1 MNLKALEEQRAELV
15 EQMEA
20 VLKGAK
26 EETRALSEDEQGKF
40 SELETKIK
48 NIDSTIDIEKRA
60 QELEIK
66 KSEVKKMEE
75 MKNVLSIE
83 TREEMAFESF
93 VRGIV
98 CENEEVRADEILTKG
113 ANGNIVPKSIV
124 NRIITEVKD
133 RVDFM
138 NDCQVVYSKGTLS
151 FPSYSDTSEAV
162 YVDETAESPASQGS
176 FTTVELTGYVIEA
189 VSLLSIQMINN
200 TDFDLVNFVIGEVA
214 QKIADKLEK
223 EFINGTTG
231 KVTGMLSN
239 DKNSVTTASTALTY
253 DDLVTMK
260 HTLKRTFQRGAKWVM
275 NANTWKAICLLKDGN
290 GQPYFGDDSYNILG
304 CPVRITDAMPENKI
318 IFGDLNGY
326 VIKINKGVEMNVLK
340 ELYSRKRMIGFQA
353 FVEVDAKPVDKQRY
367 GVLTIKQ

>member
-20 VLKGAK
+20 LLNGAK
-26 EETRALSEDEQGKF
+26 EEVRALNEEELNKF
-40 SELETKIK
+40 AELETSIK

-66 KSEVKKMEE
+66 KSEVSNMEQN
-75 MKNVLSIE
+75 KNTLSIE

-93 VRGIV
+93 VRGV
-98 CENEEVRADEILTKG
+98 VADEEVRADEILTKG

-133 RVDFM
+133 RVDFL

-151 FPSYSDTSEAV
+151 FPSYSDTSEAA
-162 YVDETAESPASQGS
+162 YVDETAESPANQGS

-200 TDFDLVNFVIGEVA
+200 TDFDLVNFIIGEVA

-223 EFINGTTG
+223 EFIHGTSTKITG
-231 KVTGMLSN
+231 ILSN
-239 DKNSVTTASTALTY
+239 DQNNVTTQAAALTY

-260 HTLKRTFQRGAKWVM
+260 HTLKRQFQRAGKWVM
-275 NANTWKAICLLKDGN
+275 NPNTWTAICLLKDGN
-290 GQPYFGDDSYNILG
+290 GHPYFGDDSYTILG
-304 CPVRITDAMPENKI
+304 CPVRITDQMPEDKI
-318 IFGDLNGY
+318 VFGDLNGY
-326 VIKINKGVEMNVLK
+326 TIKLNKGVEMNILK

-367 GVLTIKQ
+367 GILTIQ